1 MARLGSF
8 LLPSHFP
15 RAQNEVSALFAL
27 ALVALM
33 LEEEERA
40 AFCANGQAPCQLV
53 QGTMFHHS
61 ELCGDEVGSLDEL
74 SHGIEV
80 GRADCR
86 VI

>member
-1 MARLGSF
+1 
-8 LLPSHFP
+8 
-15 RAQNEVSALFAL
+15 
-27 ALVALM
+27 M
-33 LEEEERA
+33 LEEEEWA
-40 AFCANGQAPCQLV
+40 AFGANGQAPCQLV
-53 QGTMFHHS
+53 QGTMSYHS